1 MKKFSI
7 LIILLSVFLI
17 ISCESTEKAE
27 PVEQPA
33 VEEIT
38 IVEEPESQEEPFIE
52 EPFIEEPAVEE
63 IVEIEEEI
71 LEEEPVVEEVT
82 GDDEEYARSINNME
96 GSVSK
101 EDFLEDKRDILSR
114 IAKLD
119 EIMKQGDFLTWKTFV
134 DQESLSYWS
143 LRGNLRKVSAKLPV
157 KGLQLNTLEDY
168 FKFVFIQSR
177 IGRQIDEIRYVS
189 DTYVKAVQVTD
200 DQDVVYYY
208 FEKINGIW
216 KVNLP
221 ALTD

>member
-38 IVEEPESQEEPFIE
+38 IVEEPESQE

-189 DTYVKAVQVTD
+189 DTYVKAFQVTD